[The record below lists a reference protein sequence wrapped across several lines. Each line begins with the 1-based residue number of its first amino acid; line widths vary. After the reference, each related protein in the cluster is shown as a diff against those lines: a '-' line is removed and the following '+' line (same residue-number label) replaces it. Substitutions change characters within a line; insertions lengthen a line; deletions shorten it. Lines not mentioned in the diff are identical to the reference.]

1 MEAWRLYLG
10 MGWDSPDSGKWPAR
24 PQEPEIEHFIKRMC
38 HISVRIWRDSRLEKN
53 GRPASGP
60 RTSKDKLEF
69 TYVCSGLKGN
79 AIQKLRLGI
88 YCSPS
93 PQPAHKSWPGMTES
107 RAGDTRSSPLGVNT
121 HQKKSPKMESSKKT
135 SEYFCQFQYRRSGIN
150 VKNARVRFLRGM
162 RILYIRSRIK
172 TTMEWEYPPAPP
184 DTLRINLKCEC
195 NTIYFLWLL
204 FKGWT

>member
-1 MEAWRLYLG
+1 MKAWRLYLG
-10 MGWDSPDSGKWPAR
+10 MGWDSPDSVKWPAGPR
-24 PQEPEIEHFIKRMC
+24 QPEIEDFIKRMC

-79 AIQKLRLGI
+79 AIQKLRLGN

-93 PQPAHKSWPGMTES
+93 PQPAQKSWPGMTES

-121 HQKKSPKMESSKKT
+121 HQKKRAKMEMSKKA
-135 SEYFCQFQYRRSGIN
+135 SDFFCQFQYRRSGIN
-150 VKNARVRFLRGM
+150 VKNARARFLRRMG
-162 RILYIRSRIK
+162 ILYIRSRI
-172 TTMEWEYPPAPP
+172 E
-184 DTLRINLKCEC
+184 
-195 NTIYFLWLL
+195 
-204 FKGWT
+204 KGERMRGKEEEEGRRVWS